1 MPMAKFTPT
10 EEQREDVATMSAGRL
25 SQEEIAKSII
35 NPRTGRGISVKVL
48 RRLFKKELAEDTE
61 LKKEIIAQFGE
72 CVRERQPWAIK
83 LGMENIVGFAHA
95 AAATAT
101 GSGNDALAKGI
112 TVRFVTSPYRN
123 EPPPIDITP
132 RPPQPWPESIRRLSS
147 PAEPTTVS
155 LTK

>member
-61 LKKEIIAQFGE
+61 LKKDPIPGMCPRAPAMGDKARDGE
-72 CVRERQPWAIK
+72 
-83 LGMENIVGFAHA
+83 
-95 AAATAT
+95 
-101 GSGNDALAKGI
+101 
-112 TVRFVTSPYRN
+112 Y
-123 EPPPIDITP
+123 
-132 RPPQPWPESIRRLSS
+132 RRLCPCRRSDS
-147 PAEPTTVS
+147 NG
-155 LTK
+155 LRK